1 MVMFLWIGGLIMALG
16 CVLALVPPRKRD
28 VLARAT
34 AGGAD
39 EIPDDADPAPEP
51 ESRPVSGAHA

>member
-16 CVLALVPPRKRD
+16 CVVALVPPRKRD

-34 AGGAD
+34 IDGPD
-39 EIPDDADPAPEP
+39 EIADDAEP
-51 ESRPVSGAHA
+51 VSRPVSGAHA